1 MADTNTTN
9 LSLVKPEVGAS
20 ADSWG
25 TKLNNNFDSIDGLFD
40 TGAYLKV
47 SKGGTGVGTLAAA
60 AALFGNLLYPVGS
73 IYTNATDST
82 NPATLLG
89 FGTWTAFGSGRVMV
103 GDGGG
108 YTAGNTG
115 GSPDAIVVAH
125 THTFSAS
132 ATSSGQSAGHT
143 HSISDPTHRHSY
155 IGTVD
160 ANNSGYAV
168 TGNATGYDYTP
179 VTEYAST
186 GITGTNN
193 VSNDHT
199 HSISVSG
206 TTSST
211 GSSATGA
218 NMQPYVVVYMWKRT
232 A

>member
-9 LSLVKPEVGAS
+9 LSLTKPEVGAS

-73 IYTNATDST
+73 IYTNASNST

-115 GSPDAIVVAH
+115 GSADATLVAH
-125 THTFSAS
+125 TH
-132 ATSSGQSAGHT
+132 
-143 HSISDPTHRHSY
+143 
-155 IGTVD
+155 
-160 ANNSGYAV
+160 
-168 TGNATGYDYTP
+168 
-179 VTEYAST
+179 
-186 GITGTNN
+186 
-193 VSNDHT
+193 
-199 HSISVSG
+199 SVSG
-206 TTSST
+206 TTGYQSADHSHAISISDPGHYHT
-211 GSSATGA
+211 QVLTASNANARYDGVSGSPIFNPNTNTNSATTGITASAGGASANHYHDFSTTTASSGVSGSGA